1 MITTSST
8 CKSLLGR
15 VHFRRSCKLSRN
27 SFLQRD
33 QNSFA
38 KCWTRLQRF
47 LQYTSAGWKTP
58 GGARTTFDFIVSS
71 WLGVKGL
78 GESGSE
84 IWVTVKGRL
93 LTIASASHIRVLRD
107 SSSNCRPLLFNSDER
122 TLRTVLIWRSHT
134 PPMWLAAGTFILK
147 ENQSHCSSNSFALI
161 LSWSISL
168 NACASSL
175 RAPTKLVP
183 WSLLSWR
190 MGPRRLINR
199 LRALINESVSR
210 ELDVSRC
217 IALEAI
223 QVNKTP

>member
-15 VHFRRSCKLSRN
+15 VHFRHSCKLSRN
-27 SFLQRD
+27 YFLQRD
-33 QNSFA
+33 QNLFA

-47 LQYTSAGWKTP
+47 LQYTSAGWETP

-84 IWVTVKGRL
+84 IWFTVNGRL

-107 SSSNCRPLLFNSDER
+107 SSSNCRPLLFNSNER
-122 TLRTVLIWRSHT
+122 TLRMVLIWHSHT

-147 ENQSHCSSNSFALI
+147 ETNRNALLI
-161 LSWSISL
+161 
-168 NACASSL
+168 
-175 RAPTKLVP
+175 V
-183 WSLLSWR
+183 LL
-190 MGPRRLINR
+190 
-199 LRALINESVSR
+199 
-210 ELDVSRC
+210 
-217 IALEAI
+217 
-223 QVNKTP
+223 